1 MIDDEPCTSC
11 DVYRK
16 LKDKEDE
23 RMIKEEF
30 KLELEKH
37 NLTVNEFCD
46 LRDAWYELD
55 YCERLEL
62 LKEEMIND

>member
-1 MIDDEPCTSC
+1 MN
-11 DVYRK
+11 
-16 LKDKEDE
+16 
-23 RMIKEEF
+23 KEEF

-55 YCERLEL
+55 YYERLEL
-62 LKEEMIND
+62 LKENKND